1 MGIIVFLGDSITD
14 AGRKTSS
21 NQLGEGYV
29 NIFAEDLK
37 NSTRQWNIVNRGVDG
52 YVTEQ
57 VAQALHRDC
66 ISLRPD
72 YVSILVGVNDIG
84 LIAQAPVSQQEKLYM
99 LEDSIRFY
107 HEMLFDLSRE
117 TQAKVITL
125 EPFIFP
131 ENGKYADWVPWQK
144 KMSKNIQKL
153 SRNYGAFFIPVQ
165 EPMEAKI
172 GELGHSA
179 ITTDCIHLT
188 SAGQKILADII
199 KASFRL

>member
-14 AGRKTSS
+14 AGRKNSS
-21 NQLGEGYV
+21 NQLGDGYV
-29 NIFAEDLK
+29 NIFSEDLK
-37 NSTRQWNIVNRGVDG
+37 ASSQQWNIVNRGVDG
-52 YVTEQ
+52 YITKQ
-57 VAQALHRDC
+57 VAEALHRDC

-72 YVSILVGVNDIG
+72 YVSILVGINDIG

-117 TQAKVITL
+117 TQARVVTL
-125 EPFIFP
+125 EPFLFP
-131 ENGKYADWVPWQK
+131 QNGQYDDWVPWQK
-144 KMSKNIQKL
+144 KMSKNIRKL

-165 EPMEAKI
+165 EPMEKKI
-172 GELGHSA
+172 REMGHSA

-188 SAGQKILADII
+188 STGQKILAEII
-199 KASFRL
+199 KASFHL